1 MDEDRVFANMH
12 QVLHELKISLGGDVH
27 VGIQLV
33 DDHMDDTLQLHFDFF
48 NNIHVG
54 FELSE
59 SQLRQLSIQEV
70 VSMTIK
76 KRRDAMMARRGI

>member
-1 MDEDRVFANMH
+1 MDEEKIFSKIH

-27 VGIQLV
+27 VGVQLV

-48 NNIHVG
+48 NNIRVG

-59 SQLRQLSIQEV
+59 SQLRQLSIQDV

-76 KRRDAMMARRGI
+76 KRRDAMLARRGI